1 MKLKWANKAL
11 SDLSR
16 LYDFLASVNRPAAV
30 RIIQTLVS
38 APAKLI
44 EHTRI
49 GEKLDEFNPREVRR
63 IIVGHYE
70 LRYEIQ
76 ASVIYVLR
84 LWHTKEN
91 R

>member
-1 MKLKWANKAL
+1 MKLKWTNKAL

-16 LYDFLASVNRPAAV
+16 LHDFLASVNRPTAV

-44 EHTRI
+44 EHPRI